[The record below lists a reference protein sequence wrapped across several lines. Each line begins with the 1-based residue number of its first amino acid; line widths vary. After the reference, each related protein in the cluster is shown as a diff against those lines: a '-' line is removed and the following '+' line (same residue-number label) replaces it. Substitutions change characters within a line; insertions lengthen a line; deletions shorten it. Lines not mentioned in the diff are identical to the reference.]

1 MPISGLNNSIST
13 LGIPDANE
21 KLINEIYLRYR
32 KEGIDVIT
40 QEYENILQVA
50 IQCPSS
56 GGSSVHRAR
65 IFIAQVNDSMEYN
78 DGDVCA
84 TMGIF
89 RMIDPNGKN
98 NLEPKLICFP
108 NPVSSSLQLLF
119 SGLNGIEFNLEIHDS
134 SGKLLL
140 SKKFTSASGVY
151 YLNTSSL
158 SDGLFHLL
166 IRDSKGENVSSKFI
180 VSR

>member
-1 MPISGLNNSIST
+1 MRN
-13 LGIPDANE
+13 
-21 KLINEIYLRYR
+21 
-32 KEGIDVIT
+32 
-40 QEYENILQVA
+40 ENILQVA

-65 IFIAQVNDSMEYN
+65 IFIALVNDSMEYN
-78 DGDVCA
+78 DGNVCA

-89 RMIDPNGKN
+89 RMADPSGKN

-108 NPVSSSLQLLF
+108 NPASSSLQLLF
-119 SGLNGIEFNLEIHDS
+119 NGLSGSEFNLEIHES
-134 SGKLLL
+134 SGKLI
-140 SKKFTSASGVY
+140 SAKKFTSALGVY

-158 SDGLFHLL
+158 SDGLFHIL
-166 IRDSKGENVSSKFI
+166 IRDNAGKHVSSKFI

>member
-1 MPISGLNNSIST
+1 M
-13 LGIPDANE
+13 
-21 KLINEIYLRYR
+21 R
-32 KEGIDVIT
+32 KET
-40 QEYENILQVA
+40 ILQVA

-84 TMGIF
+84 TLGIF
-89 RMIDPNGKN
+89 RMADSNGKN

-108 NPVSSSLQLLF
+108 NPASYSLQLLF
-119 SGLNGIEFNLEIHDS
+119 NGLNGTEFNLEIHDS
-134 SGKLLL
+134 SGRLIS
-140 SKKFTSASGVY
+140 SKKFTSVSGAY

-158 SDGLFHLL
+158 SNGLFHLL
-166 IRDSKGENVSSKFI
+166 VRDNTGKNVSSKFI